1 MNKIPT
7 FKNPEL
13 LKIALTHRSYIN
25 EHPEVK
31 EHNERLEFL
40 GDAVLNYIVGDMLFR
55 EYEDITEAQLT
66 RLRAALIDQKQLA
79 KFASQLGIGRMILLG
94 KGTEINGGRENPS
107 LLSDT
112 FEAIIG
118 AYYLDSTMTP
128 VKTFIKRLFLPV
140 ADNIIYP
147 DPEQNDPADLID
159 AKNRLQHWAAREYQ
173 VNPQYEIVDEDGP
186 PHDKEFVIEVSVH
199 GEVYG
204 RGWGKRKQDAE
215 KRAAERALKKL
226 GLLE

>member
-1 MNKIPT
+1 MTIPT

-13 LKIALTHRSYIN
+13 LKKALTHRSYIN

-40 GDAVLNYIVGDMLFR
+40 GDAVLGYIVGDLLFR

-66 RLRAALIDQKQLA
+66 RLRASLVDEKQLA
-79 KFASQLGIGRMILLG
+79 KFATQLGIGKMLLLG
-94 KGTEINGGRENPS
+94 KGAEMSGGRTNPS
-107 LLSDT
+107 LLSDA

-118 AYYLDSTMTP
+118 AYYLDSTITP
-128 VKTFIKRLFLPV
+128 VKSFIRKLFLPV
-140 ADNIIYP
+140 ADSIIYP
-147 DPEQNDPADLID
+147 DPEQSDPANLID
-159 AKNRLQHWAAREYQ
+159 SKNRLQHWAAREYQ
-173 VNPQYEIVDEDGP
+173 VNPEYELVDEDGP
-186 PHDKEFVIEVSVH
+186 PHDKEFVVEVSVN
-199 GEVYG
+199 GKVYG

-215 KRAAERALKKL
+215 KRAAEKALRKL